1 LTAGDVYRALWRH
14 KALIILLTA
23 VFVGATW
30 YLVSQESRRYD
41 ASMLA
46 RIEVRGPNAGDASA
60 ALLAAQTLTQT
71 YARLIDSGAL
81 KPGIRSLIT
90 ACARRP
96 TVPNPRAPAAQGGV
110 TPSSCESLGGRTASR
125 IARRKLSEV
134 RVSAS
139 QVEELDLLSV
149 TVRSGSKVRAMVV
162 ANATPLALRSFIRQA
177 GPGSERIVVAKP
189 AALPTSPASRQLAL
203 KVVIALMLG
212 LLFNGALA
220 LLLELFRDRLPETD
234 ELGKTLEQPVLA
246 TIPSLRL
253 NAVET
258 LMATRPEERSVAV
271 GEVPNERIRD
281 GHER

>member
-14 KALIILLTA
+14 KALIIVLTA

-30 YLVSQESRRYD
+30 YLVSKESRRYD
-41 ASMLA
+41 ASTLV
-46 RIEVRGPNAGDASA
+46 RIEERGPNAGDASA

-71 YARLIDSGAL
+71 YAKLIDSGAL
-81 KPGIRSLIT
+81 KPGIRSLIL

-96 TVPNPRAPAAQGGV
+96 TAPNPTAPAARGVV
-110 TPSSCESLGGRTASR
+110 TPSSCKSLADRTGSR
-125 IARRKLSEV
+125 IARRRLSEV

-139 QVEELDLLSV
+139 QVEDLALLSV
-149 TVRSGSKVRAMVV
+149 TARSESKVRAMVV
-162 ANATPLALRSFIRQA
+162 ANAAPLALRSFIRQA

-203 KVVIALMLG
+203 KVVLAIMLG

-220 LLLELFRDRLPETD
+220 LLLELFRDPLPETD
-234 ELGKTLEQPVLA
+234 ELGKTLGQPVLA

-253 NAVET
+253 NRVET
-258 LMATRPEERSVAV
+258 LRATRPEERSLPV
-271 GEVPNERIRD
+271 GEEASERIRD
-281 GHER
+281 GHEH